1 MRVPTPDVSLVDFIF
16 TTEKPMTVEAM
27 NAAFRVAAAAELK
40 GILEV
45 CDEPLV
51 SIDFRGTTASSI
63 VDAAVT
69 MVLGDYLGKV
79 FSLV

>member
-1 MRVPTPDVSLVDFIF
+1 MDFTF
-16 TTEKPMTVEAM
+16 TTEKPITVEAI
-27 NAAFRVAAAAELK
+27 NAPSATAAAGAELK

-63 VDAAVT
+63 VDAQQPW
-69 MVLGDYLGKV
+69 
-79 FSLV
+79 